1 VTRDHAAVI
10 DAALMTNPYPT
21 QCTANGE
28 PSHYNVVAIS
38 FDDDQNAYPAL
49 TKLKELDAQGQ
60 LSVQEAMVVQRAA
73 DGTVAV
79 EDRIG
84 TMELAGT
91 ATGTLLGLM
100 IGVLGG
106 PVGVLI
112 GGYSG
117 LLFGSLYDL
126 DDSEQIETTLGE
138 ISKTVQP
145 DRSAVLAVISEQN
158 FEVADVSM
166 ASFGGKVLRR
176 DVYDVETEVAAA
188 AKAERKAA
196 REAQLELMRAK
207 RDQTRESARA
217 TVEELKAKLSHGN
230 GEHAT
235 KQTAGA
241 TS

>member
-1 VTRDHAAVI
+1 
-10 DAALMTNPYPT
+10 MTNPTPT
-21 QCTANGE
+21 QGSAKGE

-38 FDDDQNAYPAL
+38 FEDDQNAYSAL

-73 DGTVAV
+73 DGTIAV
-79 EDRIG
+79 KDRVG
-84 TMELAGT
+84 TMELPGT
-91 ATGTLLGLM
+91 ATGGLLGLM

-145 DRSAVLAVISEQN
+145 DRNAVLAVVTEQSL
-158 FEVADVSM
+158 EVVDVAM
-166 ASFGGKVLRR
+166 ASLGGKVLRR
-176 DVYDVETEVAAA
+176 GVYNVETEVAVAE
-188 AKAERKAA
+188 KAERKAA
-196 REAQLELMRAK
+196 REAQRELMQAK
-207 RDQTRESARA
+207 RDHSRESAHA

-230 GEHAT
+230 GEQAT

>member
-1 VTRDHAAVI
+1 
-10 DAALMTNPYPT
+10 MTNPTPT
-21 QCTANGE
+21 SQGSANGE

-73 DGTVAV
+73 DGTIAV
-79 EDRIG
+79 KDRVG
-84 TMELAGT
+84 TMELPGT
-91 ATGTLLGLM
+91 ATGGLLGLM
-100 IGVLGG
+100 VGVLGG

-126 DDSEQIETTLGE
+126 DDSERIETTLGE

-145 DRSAVLAVISEQN
+145 DRNAVLAVVTEQSL
-158 FEVADVSM
+158 EVVDVAM
-166 ASFGGKVLRR
+166 ASLGGKVLRR

-188 AKAERKAA
+188 EKAERKAA
-196 REAQLELMRAK
+196 REAQRELMKAK
-207 RDQTRESARA
+207 RDHSRESAHA
-217 TVEELKAKLSHGN
+217 KVEELKAKLSHGN
-230 GEHAT
+230 GEQAT
-235 KQTAGA
+235 KQTAGS

>member
-1 VTRDHAAVI
+1 
-10 DAALMTNPYPT
+10 MTNPNPT
-21 QCTANGE
+21 QGPANGE

-73 DGTVAV
+73 DGTIAV
-79 EDRIG
+79 KDRVG

-91 ATGTLLGLM
+91 ATGGLLGLM

-145 DRSAVLAVISEQN
+145 DRNAVLAVVSEQSL
-158 FEVADVSM
+158 EVVDVSM

-176 DVYDVETEVAAA
+176 GVYDVETEVAVA

-207 RDQTRESARA
+207 RDQTRESAHA
-217 TVEELKAKLSHGN
+217 KVEELKAKLSHGN
-230 GEHAT
+230 GEQAT
-235 KQTAGA
+235 KQTEGA